1 MQWLERSRWTTSP
14 YYALVIIVIACG
26 SIPKGMQLT
35 ANPCAWLATASTL
48 QEAKNTKLTQS
59 AQ

>member
-1 MQWLERSRWTTSP
+1 MRWLERSRWTTSP
-14 YYALVIIVIACG
+14 YYALVIIVIASG

-48 QEAKNTKLTQS
+48 EEAKNTKLT
-59 AQ
+59 